1 MLAEHIASQIYEN
14 FAFEPTPAQ
23 KNAIDRLGGF
33 LCGDAQ
39 DRIFI
44 LNGYAGTGKTSLIAA
59 LVRGHAMRSMMSS
72 PASNPLAE
80 TVTSSPGANVR
91 ASEGIT
97 TSVTK
102 GIPSPSSELHAQR
115 KVPSSSKSRYFFIVV
130 SLLSSSGTG
139 GGPEYDRFAFDA
151 KIRFNALISK

>member
-23 KNAIDRLGGF
+23 KNAIERLGGF

-59 LVRGHAMRSMMSS
+59 LVKTLSGLRVRTILLAAINGAGCQGDESLRRS
-72 PASNPLAE
+72 E
-80 TVTSSPGANVR
+80 
-91 ASEGIT
+91 
-97 TSVTK
+97 
-102 GIPSPSSELHAQR
+102 
-115 KVPSSSKSRYFFIVV
+115 
-130 SLLSSSGTG
+130 SLYH
-139 GGPEYDRFAFDA
+139 P
-151 KIRFNALISK
+151 

>member
-1 MLAEHIASQIYEN
+1 
-14 FAFEPTPAQ
+14 
-23 KNAIDRLGGF
+23 
-33 LCGDAQ
+33 
-39 DRIFI
+39 
-44 LNGYAGTGKTSLIAA
+44 
-59 LVRGHAMRSMMSS
+59 MRSMMSS

-130 SLLSSSGTG
+130 SLLSSSGAG
-139 GGPEYDRFAFDA
+139 GGPEYDRFAFDV